1 MTKKPT
7 QKITQSPYLDV
18 LEAANYLGIARSTLD
33 TYRSEGRGPAYR
45 KHGWRVKYKRCDL
58 DAWSERRTYLST
70 SAKA

>member
-33 TYRSEGRGPAYR
+33 TYRSEGRGPTYR
-45 KHGWRVKYKRCDL
+45 KHGWRVKYKRSDL
-58 DAWSERRTYLST
+58 DQWSERRMYLST

>member
-1 MTKKPT
+1 MKKTPVAISN
-7 QKITQSPYLDV
+7 KSPFLDV

>member
-1 MTKKPT
+1 MTKKPK

-45 KHGWRVKYKRCDL
+45 KHGWRVKYKRSDL
-58 DAWSERRTYLST
+58 DQWSERRVYLST

>member
-1 MTKKPT
+1 MKKKAAAT
-7 QKITQSPYLDV
+7 SSKSPFLDV

>member
-1 MTKKPT
+1 MKKKPANFT
-7 QKITQSPYLDV
+7 HKSPFLDV

-58 DAWSERRTYLST
+58 DAWSEKRTYLST